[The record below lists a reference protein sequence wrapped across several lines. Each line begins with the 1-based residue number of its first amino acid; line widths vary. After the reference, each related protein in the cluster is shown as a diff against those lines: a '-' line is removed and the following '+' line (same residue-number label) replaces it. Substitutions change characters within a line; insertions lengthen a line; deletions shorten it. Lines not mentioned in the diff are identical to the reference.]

1 MSKQN
6 RVTPDGKIIA
16 TAARGTFM
24 GNRGILH
31 NAQQEI
37 VKPFAHKAWIIC
49 LLSFKGRQ
57 RDLMQPG
64 NYTEL
69 FFLDEATALAA
80 GHRPCFEC
88 RRNAAQAFRA
98 AWLAGNPQLN
108 LGESVKVKQIDEVL
122 HAERLTEAYY
132 IRNRKKRT
140 FTAVLQTIPNGTF
153 ILWQERPY
161 LVWEDVLLPW
171 TPAGYEAPLARPRSG
186 EVVVLTPPSTVAAL
200 MNGYLPALHES
211 AFFRTNGCR
220 QGVFVG
226 KRPFPAQPLFLG

>member
-6 RVTPDGKIIA
+6 RVMPDGQIIA
-16 TAARGTFM
+16 TVARGTLM

-31 NAQQEI
+31 NKKQEV

-49 LLSFKGRQ
+49 LLSFKGR
-57 RDLMQPG
+57 RRELMQPG

-88 RRNAAQAFRA
+88 RRAEAQAFRD

-108 LGESVKVKQIDEVL
+108 LGDGVKVKQIDEVL

-132 IRNRKKRT
+132 MKDRKKRT
-140 FTAVLQTIPNGTF
+140 FTAVLQTLPNGTF
-153 ILWQERPY
+153 ILREERPY
-161 LVWEDVLLPW
+161 LVWQDALLLW
-171 TPAGYEAPLARPRSG
+171 TPAGYETPVTRPK
-186 EVVVLTPPSTVAAL
+186 EAQVTVLTPPSTVAAL
-200 MNGYLPALHES
+200 AQGYVPMLHKS
-211 AFFRTNGCR
+211 AN
-220 QGVFVG
+220 
-226 KRPFPAQPLFLG
+226 L